1 MNSDTGEGGKIGGGG
16 AVYALIL
23 ALGCEGGGGEFPYQ
37 IHFWIGQDGI
47 ETGL

>member
-23 ALGCEGGGGEFPYQ
+23 ALGCEGGGENFL
-37 IHFWIGQDGI
+37 IKSIF
-47 ETGL
+47 GLDKMG